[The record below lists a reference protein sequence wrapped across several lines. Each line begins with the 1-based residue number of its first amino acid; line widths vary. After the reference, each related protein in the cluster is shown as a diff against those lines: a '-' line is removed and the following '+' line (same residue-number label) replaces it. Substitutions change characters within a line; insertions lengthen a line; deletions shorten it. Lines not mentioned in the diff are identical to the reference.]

1 MDKIKLGMDA
11 LTNSRD
17 TQRDLINQL
26 QEELRDAG
34 AAALHTSQKHL
45 REETQTAITT
55 LQQEHQ
61 MHAGQLEALTKWL
74 GIDINP
80 KSKGKGKKRGPYARL
95 CCTTCPWAD
104 PQRTF

>member
-1 MDKIKLGMDA
+1 MVQAEMDKIKLGMDA

-45 REETQTAITT
+45 REETQAAITT
-55 LQQEHQ
+55 LQHEHR
-61 MHAGQLEALTKWL
+61 MHTGQLEALTSWL
-74 GIDINP
+74 GLDI
-80 KSKGKGKKRGPYARL
+80 KQQSKGKGKK
-95 CCTTCPWAD
+95 W
-104 PQRTF
+104 